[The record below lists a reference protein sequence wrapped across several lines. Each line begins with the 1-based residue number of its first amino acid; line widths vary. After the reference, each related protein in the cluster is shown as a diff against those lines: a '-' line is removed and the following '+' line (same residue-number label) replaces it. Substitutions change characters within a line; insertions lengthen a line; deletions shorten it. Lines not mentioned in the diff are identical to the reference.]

1 MKLRIKIGTMP
12 VQVVS
17 APRIRHVPAVGQ
29 LVEVREGQAG
39 KLSTVLVDQ
48 VKNINGVA
56 LFYASR
62 M

>member
-1 MKLRIKIGTMP
+1 
-12 VQVVS
+12 
-17 APRIRHVPAVGQ
+17 